1 MSKLKAIQI
10 NSLPPGSHS
19 DGNCLYL
26 RVKDSGARSWVFRYK
41 VNGKPVELGMGSV
54 SVRTLS
60 EARHLAIDMKR
71 AIAAGSNPKSLLAP
85 KQQTKTFSD
94 YALELIESKRAG
106 WRNTKHAQ
114 QWINTLQEYVFPFVS
129 KKPVK
134 EIHLEDIKR
143 ILKPIWYTKT
153 ETASRVR
160 MRIEAVLDFGY
171 LHEGIDKA
179 NPARWRGCLDHVYPS
194 PKKTQPVEHFEAV
207 HYDKLPAIMAILR
220 AKTSMSAYCVRWIAL
235 TACRSNE
242 AREMVWDEIDVDKAI
257 WTIPAERIKAGREH
271 RVPLSQECIEILEM
285 IKTFEIPSK
294 NGLVFFN
301 PYGNALSDVAI
312 SKMLKS
318 VSFKEATIH
327 GLRSSFR
334 DWAAEKTHYPREVC
348 EQSLAHAIGA
358 VEGAYRRSDL
368 FNKRRELMND
378 WGKFLQAKLK
388 A

>member
-1 MSKLKAIQI
+1 MGKLQAVKIKT
-10 NSLPPGSHS
+10 LPPGSHS

-60 EARHLAIDMKR
+60 EARDLAVDMKR
-71 AIAAGSNPKSLLAP
+71 AIASGSNPKNLLAP
-85 KQQTKTFSD
+85 KQQTKTFAD

-114 QWINTLQEYVFPFVS
+114 QWVNTLQEYVFPFIG
-129 KKPVK
+129 KKPVQ
-134 EIHLEDIKR
+134 EIYLEDIKR
-143 ILKPIWYTKT
+143 ILKPIWYDKT

-160 MRIEAVLDFGY
+160 MRVEAVLDFGY
-171 LHEGIDKA
+171 LHESIDKA

-194 PKKTQPVEHFEAV
+194 PKKTQPVEHFEAIS
-207 HYDKLPAIMAILR
+207 YNRLPEIMAILR

-242 AREMVWDEIDVDKAI
+242 AREMVWDEIDINNAI
-257 WTIPAERIKAGREH
+257 WTIPANRIKAGREH
-271 RVPLSQECIEILEM
+271 RVPLSQECIEILEKV
-285 IKTFEIPSK
+285 KTFKLLSK

-301 PYGNALSDVAI
+301 QYGDALSDVAI
-312 SKMLKS
+312 SKALKS
-318 VSFKEATIH
+318 ISYKEATIH

-334 DWAAEKTHYPREVC
+334 DWAAEKTQYPSEVC
-348 EQSLAHAIGA
+348 EQALAHAIGA

-368 FNKRRELMND
+368 FNKRQKLMND
-378 WGKFLQAKLK
+378 WSDYLNK
-388 A
+388 